1 MKLLLD
7 TLLIELT
14 NNMQPALEAV
24 GDLED
29 VHGVLRPADGKVIH
43 LMATAAL
50 EAYKKEIKW
59 GKSNRQTPK
68 DDFDTLDF

>member
-50 EAYKKEIKW
+50 EAYKK
-59 GKSNRQTPK
+59 
-68 DDFDTLDF
+68 